1 MRVSQPSPVAASR
14 GVGRWRLQAAVLAVA
29 FALAFVLWYVVM
41 VRTAAGQAADVRLFR
56 VVFGIVPAGLPA
68 ELVTAFARAA
78 SVVALAG
85 AAAVLG
91 IAAVGRRAWAGLA
104 AAVVTVGFSMSLGV
118 YLRDDVLNR
127 PRFTDEPFPLNGLPS
142 THATAAAALTVA
154 VVLLWP
160 RHRPWWLVNAA
171 GVVLLVVAA
180 GNIVSQAHRPS
191 DVVASF
197 FLVGAVACGSLAL
210 AGPPGPR
217 H

>member
-1 MRVSQPSPVAASR
+1 MRVSPPPTVAASR
-14 GVGRWRLQAAVLAVA
+14 GTGRWRLQAVA
-29 FALAFVLWYVVM
+29 WAFGFAAAFLLCYVVM
-41 VRTAAGQAADVRLFR
+41 VRTAAGQSADGRLFR
-56 VVFGIVPAGLPA
+56 LVFGSVPAGLPA
-68 ELVTAFARAA
+68 ELVTVFARAA
-78 SVVALAG
+78 SVVVLAG

-91 IAAVGRRAWAGLA
+91 VAAVGRRAWAGLA
-104 AAVVTVGFSMSLGV
+104 AALTTVGASVALGV
-118 YLRDDVLNR
+118 HLRDDVLTR
-127 PRFTDEPFPLNGLPS
+127 PRFTEEPFPLNGLPS

-197 FLVGAVACGSLAL
+197 LLVGAIACGSLAL

>member
-14 GVGRWRLQAAVLAVA
+14 GTGRWRLQAAVAAVGFSAA
-29 FALAFVLWYVVM
+29 FLLCYVVM

-56 VVFGIVPAGLPA
+56 LVFGIVPAGVPA

-78 SVVALAG
+78 SVVVLAG
-85 AAAVLG
+85 GAAVLG
-91 IAAVGRRAWAGLA
+91 IAAMGRRAWSALVA
-104 AAVVTVGFSMSLGV
+104 AALTVGVSVALGA
-118 YLRDDVLNR
+118 YLRDEVLTR

-160 RHRPWWLVNAA
+160 RHRPWWLVNTA

-197 FLVGAVACGSLAL
+197 LLVGAVACGSLAL